1 MALIIFC
8 RSPVLPVLS
17 NIGAIVVD
25 GKVDGGAGGQA
36 ASGATGG
43 AAGGATGGPTG
54 GSPGPAPTGYHNQVA
69 PPHSAVVALQQV
81 AMHQVLLI
89 VERTHPLLICYRLSI
104 IRHIKLNFFLSQ
116 LITLSP
122 PPPLTCEAIYGWL
135 LCGIYTMSSSFLC

>member
-1 MALIIFC
+1 MVTVAYIRLQYLEHRKIVADPPQRCGMALIIFC

-25 GKVDGGAGGQA
+25 GKVDGGAGGPA

-43 AAGGATGGPTG
+43 AAGGATGGPA

-81 AMHQVLLI
+81 AMHQVLLV
-89 VERTHPLLICYRLSI
+89 VERTHALLIW
-104 IRHIKLNFFLSQ
+104 
-116 LITLSP
+116 
-122 PPPLTCEAIYGWL
+122 G
-135 LCGIYTMSSSFLC
+135 